1 MAAQQRRFPIG
12 VHHIGVCA
20 FAQQE
25 LDRFCVPLTG
35 RIEKG
40 RLIHYLGSW
49 KVEMM
54 ARMAR
59 NSKSSHTKVIVYR
72 INPFF
77 LKVPSL
83 GPYRPYLPNLKCL
96 TVWFVVERVETTLP
110 TSVFQVEVPHG
121 KVARLRGPTSYEH
134 TSLLV
139 YSLCGLPLWPSPI
152 LEVPPSNRKGN
163 NLLFVHLP
171 DPLHST
177 NETGFG
183 MMWVKPAKTIRI
195 WG

>member
-1 MAAQQRRFPIG
+1 
-12 VHHIGVCA
+12 
-20 FAQQE
+20 
-25 LDRFCVPLTG
+25 
-35 RIEKG
+35 
-40 RLIHYLGSW
+40 
-49 KVEMM
+49 M

-72 INPFF
+72 IIPFF
-77 LKVPSL
+77 LEVPSL
-83 GPYRPYLPNLKCL
+83 GPYLYQISNASLSDLWLNVLK
-96 TVWFVVERVETTLP
+96 TTLP

-139 YSLCGLPLWPSPI
+139 YSLCGLPLWPGPI

-171 DPLHST
+171 DPMHST